1 MAEKTIVE
9 RLTDLYKLQ
18 SINSELDQISV
29 LQGELPM
36 EVADLEDEIKGL
48 EKRIGRLEDSVQEYE
63 DKIAGFRN
71 KIKESETLITRYN
84 QQLDEVKNNREYE
97 ALSKEIEL
105 QNLDIQLAEKRIR
118 ETSANIEGKKETLG
132 AALERRDVKLK
143 DLDLKKV
150 ELEKIITK
158 TEKEEKKLGKQ
169 ADKQRKLIEERLLKA
184 YDKIRTSYRNGLAVV
199 PVERSACGGCFN
211 QIPPQTQLEISLMKK
226 IIACEHCGR
235 VLVDTSIVNDVL
247 GITPVEE

>member
-48 EKRIGRLEDSVQEYE
+48 EKRIGRLEDSVKEYE

-97 ALSKEIEL
+97 ALSKESNFKIL
-105 QNLDIQLAEKRIR
+105 ISNWLRSVFEKLLP
-118 ETSANIEGKKETLG
+118 T
-132 AALERRDVKLK
+132 
-143 DLDLKKV
+143 
-150 ELEKIITK
+150 
-158 TEKEEKKLGKQ
+158 
-169 ADKQRKLIEERLLKA
+169 LKA
-184 YDKIRTSYRNGLAVV
+184 KKKPLAQ
-199 PVERSACGGCFN
+199 RLSAG
-211 QIPPQTQLEISLMKK
+211 M
-226 IIACEHCGR
+226 
-235 VLVDTSIVNDVL
+235 
-247 GITPVEE
+247 